1 MAAPSRHH
9 TSVNGVN
16 QDAERKQYPGPVYHN
31 YAGSP
36 VSDVPRSN
44 NGAAAQHRDT
54 RPMQS
59 VQVVIPSPHRSSNA
73 TVAKATSLGVE
84 CASVSA
90 APPVDYQLLL
100 LSLAEDYF
108 AAAHHGGSVQSLV
121 LRHSSVTEYQKLIA
135 TGLSCL
141 EASLK
146 VWPFG
151 GNSCL
156 GCLLTNGSTGDCNH
170 F

>member
-1 MAAPSRHH
+1 MATPSRHH
-9 TSVNGVN
+9 TNVNGAH
-16 QDAERKQYPGPVYHN
+16 QDAEKKQYAGPIYHN
-31 YAGSP
+31 YAGNR
-36 VSDVPRSN
+36 VLDVPSSKN
-44 NGAAAQHRDT
+44 DGAAAQRRDS
-54 RPMQS
+54 RLMQS

-73 TVAKATSLGVE
+73 TFTKATSLGVE

-100 LSLAEDYF
+100 LSLAEDYI
-108 AAAHHGGSVQSLV
+108 AAAHNGGSVQSLL
-121 LRHSSVTEYQKLIA
+121 LRQSSITEYQKLIV

-146 VWPFG
+146 VWPWV

-156 GCLLTNGSTGDCNH
+156 SCRLTE
-170 F
+170 